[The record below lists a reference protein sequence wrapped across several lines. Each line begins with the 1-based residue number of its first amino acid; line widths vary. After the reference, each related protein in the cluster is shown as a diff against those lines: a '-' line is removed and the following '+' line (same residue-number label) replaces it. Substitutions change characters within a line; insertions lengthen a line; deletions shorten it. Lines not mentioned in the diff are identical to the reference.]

1 MRVSRPHGAQHSWRS
16 QRAGLLQLNRK
27 ENTLLDDGL
36 GRGELCLHVNNVLFG
51 LAQVVFGLGRLLHCL
66 VQLGLFRQ
74 ELVVEVLQLC
84 S

>member
-1 MRVSRPHGAQHSWRS
+1 MRASRPRGAQHSWRS

-27 ENTLLDDGL
+27 EGTLWNDGL
-36 GRGELCLHVNNVLFG
+36 GRGELCLHVDDVLFG

-74 ELVVEVLQLC
+74 ELIVEAL
-84 S
+84 